1 MSKNIALEKLMTKST
16 NSLRVLEEEIE
27 SYDDIDLR
35 HILFLLINKLVCSGQ
50 HDEDNTR
57 IKQIYRELE
66 RIRSQIKAAIDTYS
80 RELKKDDNN
89 NKDTLGYISQ
99 MMQVLRKV
107 SVIEEKLNRKD
118 IENIINNHSS
128 SKSRHQKDNDINWDD
143 LDLNL

>member
-35 HILFLLINKLVCSGQ
+35 HILVLLINKLVCSGQ
-50 HDEDNTR
+50 QDENNTR

-107 SVIEEKLNRKD
+107 SFIEEKLNRKD
-118 IENIINNHSS
+118 IESIINNHSS